1 MALTTDAHGSRHLTN
16 NGATEVAGLVG
27 NCAQIG
33 AGNYLSVPSDSGIEF
48 LGVDFY
54 IAFFVRFDTLN
65 GSWRVPATKRPG
77 PTTGGEWQLRIGP
90 GDLLQFLAYGTGGD
104 AVIDCS
110 TTPVTGQWY
119 FVEFGVKDGGTTA
132 FLAVNR
138 GADETAACA
147 IDEAGFDLYFGADGA
162 GNSLLG
168 KLDQIAICNAV
179 PNTTDRDNLF
189 NGGDGRAYAEV
200 SSLAGLVAFYELG
213 DPANTPTVSLSRNA
227 ATVGENGGA
236 FAVIATLSNTT
247 SQTVTVSLGY
257 AGVAT
262 RDTDYTAPSTLTI
275 DPGQLTA
282 SGSVASIN
290 DTTFEGSESI
300 VIDIIDV
307 TNGTENAT
315 QQVTITI
322 TDDETTPTVT
332 LSRSSATIAENG
344 GTAAVIATLSN
355 LSTQDVTVNLSF
367 SGTATNNVDYS
378 RSTTSILVPAGSLTA
393 SAGVTAINDATF
405 EGSETVV
412 VDVSSVTNGTE
423 NGTQQVTITITDDD
437 SEPTVTLSRSSAT
450 IAENGGTAAVIA
462 TLSNLSTQD
471 VTVNL
476 SFSGTAT
483 NNVDYSRSTTSILV
497 PAGSLTASAGVT
509 AINDATFEGSETVV
523 VDVSSVTNGTEN
535 GTQQVTITITDDDS
549 EPTVTL
555 SRSSATIA
563 ENGGTAAVIATLSNL
578 STQDVT
584 VNLSFSGTATNN
596 VDYSR
601 STTSILVPAGS
612 LTASAG
618 VTAINDATFEGS
630 ETVVVDVSSVTN
642 GTENGTQ
649 QVTITIT
656 DDDSEPTVTLSRS
669 SATIAENGG
678 TAAVIATLSNLSTQ
692 DVTVN
697 LSFSGTATNNV
708 DYSRSTTSILVPAG
722 SLTASAGV
730 TAINDAT
737 FEGSETVVVDV
748 SSVTNG
754 TENGTQQVTITI
766 TDDDSEPTVTL
777 SRSSATIAENGG
789 TAAVIAT
796 LSNLSTQDVMVN
808 LSFSGTA
815 TNNVDYSRSTTSI
828 LVPAGSLTAS
838 AGVTAINDATFEG
851 SETVVV
857 DVSSVTNGTENGT
870 QQVTITITDD
880 DSEPTVTLSRSSAT
894 IAENGG
900 TAAVI
905 ATLSNLSTQDVT
917 VNLSFSG
924 TATNNVDYSRSTT
937 SILVPAGSLTASAGV
952 TAIND
957 ATFEGSETVVVD
969 VSSVTNGTENGTQQ
983 VTITITDDDSE
994 PTVTLSRSSATIAE
1008 NGGTAAVIATL
1019 SNLSTQDVTVN
1030 LSFSGTATN
1039 NVDYSRSTTSIL
1051 VPAGSLTA
1059 SAGVTAINDAT
1070 FEGSETV
1077 VVDVSSVTNGTENGT
1092 QQVTITITDDDSE
1105 PTVTLSRSSATIA
1118 ENGGTAA
1125 VIATLSNLSTQDVTV
1140 NLSFSGTATNN
1151 VDYSRSAT
1159 SITVPAGA
1167 TSASLSV
1174 TAINDATFEEGETI
1188 VVEVSSVTNGTE
1200 NGTQQVTLTITDDEL
1215 VTTIWTEALGINGVC
1230 VVPRALP
1237 VDRLRGVPFVI
1248 GLGGPKLMARIVSEI
1263 HATGETSAH
1272 PVTPQDVAS
1281 VAVSAYVGPKGVNG
1295 RPTYTA
1301 LEGWQSHTITVAD
1314 VLQATLVP
1322 WMGDY
1327 IGRNF
1332 AWLVPGEMF
1341 ADAEDGQFALVQIVI
1356 TLVDGGSCVLSFE
1369 GQLTSLGV

>member
-1 MALTTDAHGSRHLTN
+1 MAITTDSHGSRHLTN

-65 GSWRVPATKRPG
+65 GSWQVPGTKRPG

-104 AVIDCS
+104 AQIDCS

-168 KLDQIAICNAV
+168 KLDQITICNAV
-179 PNTTDRDNLF
+179 PNTTERDNLY
-189 NGGDGRAYAEV
+189 NGGEGRAHAEV
-200 SSLAGLVAFYELG
+200 SGLTGLVAFYELG
-213 DPANTPTVSLSRNA
+213 NPANYPDVTLTHSS
-227 ATVGENGGA
+227 ATIAENGA
-236 FAVIATLSNTT
+236 SFAVVATLSNTS
-247 SQTVTVSLGY
+247 SQDVTVSLGY
-257 AGVAT
+257 AGVAI
-262 RDTDYTAPSTLTI
+262 RDTDYTAPSTLVVTA
-275 DPGQLTA
+275 GQLTA
-282 SGSVASIN
+282 SGPVTAIN
-290 DTTFEGSESI
+290 DLTFEGNESI
-300 VIDIIDV
+300 VIDIIGVTNGNENATQQVTSTIVDDETAPTVTLSRSSATIAENGGTAAVIATLSNLSTQDVTVNLSFSGTATNNVDYSRSTTSILVPAGSLTASAGVTAINDATFEGSETVVVDVSSV
-307 TNGTENAT
+307 TNGTENGT

-423 NGTQQVTITITDDD
+423 SGTQQVTITITDDDSEPTVTLSRSSATIAENGGTAAVIATLSNLSTQDVTVNLSFSGTATNNVDYSRSTTSILVPAGSLTASAGVTAINDATFEGSETVVVDVSSVTNGTESGTQQVTITITDDD

-535 GTQQVTITITDDDS
+535 GTQQVTITITDD
-549 EPTVTL
+549 E
-555 SRSSATIA
+555 
-563 ENGGTAAVIATLSNL
+563 
-578 STQDVT
+578 
-584 VNLSFSGTATNN
+584 
-596 VDYSR
+596 
-601 STTSILVPAGS
+601 TT
-612 LTASAG
+612 
-618 VTAINDATFEGS
+618 
-630 ETVVVDVSSVTN
+630 
-642 GTENGTQ
+642 
-649 QVTITIT
+649 
-656 DDDSEPTVTLSRS
+656 
-669 SATIAENGG
+669 
-678 TAAVIATLSNLSTQ
+678 
-692 DVTVN
+692 
-697 LSFSGTATNNV
+697 
-708 DYSRSTTSILVPAG
+708 
-722 SLTASAGV
+722 
-730 TAINDAT
+730 
-737 FEGSETVVVDV
+737 
-748 SSVTNG
+748 
-754 TENGTQQVTITI
+754 
-766 TDDDSEPTVTL
+766 
-777 SRSSATIAENGG
+777 
-789 TAAVIAT
+789 
-796 LSNLSTQDVMVN
+796 
-808 LSFSGTA
+808 
-815 TNNVDYSRSTTSI
+815 
-828 LVPAGSLTAS
+828 
-838 AGVTAINDATFEG
+838 
-851 SETVVV
+851 
-857 DVSSVTNGTENGT
+857 
-870 QQVTITITDD
+870 
-880 DSEPTVTLSRSSAT
+880 
-894 IAENGG
+894 
-900 TAAVI
+900 
-905 ATLSNLSTQDVT
+905 
-917 VNLSFSG
+917 
-924 TATNNVDYSRSTT
+924 
-937 SILVPAGSLTASAGV
+937 
-952 TAIND
+952 
-957 ATFEGSETVVVD
+957 
-969 VSSVTNGTENGTQQ
+969 
-983 VTITITDDDSE
+983 
-994 PTVTLSRSSATIAE
+994 
-1008 NGGTAAVIATL
+1008 
-1019 SNLSTQDVTVN
+1019 
-1030 LSFSGTATN
+1030 
-1039 NVDYSRSTTSIL
+1039 
-1051 VPAGSLTA
+1051 
-1059 SAGVTAINDAT
+1059 
-1070 FEGSETV
+1070 
-1077 VVDVSSVTNGTENGT
+1077 
-1092 QQVTITITDDDSE
+1092 

-1263 HATGETSAH
+1263 HATGETIAH

-1281 VAVSAYVGPKGVNG
+1281 VAVSAYVGPKGANG

-1341 ADAEDGQFALVQIVI
+1341 ADADDGQFALVQIVI